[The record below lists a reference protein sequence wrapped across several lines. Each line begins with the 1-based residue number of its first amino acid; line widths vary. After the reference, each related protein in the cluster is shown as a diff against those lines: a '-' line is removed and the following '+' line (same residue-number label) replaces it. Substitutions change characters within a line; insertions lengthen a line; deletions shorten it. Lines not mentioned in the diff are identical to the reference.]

1 MDSIVAGIELF
12 QKGGIVMYALL
23 ACSLFVVATGVER
36 WGYFRRA
43 DAGRAFADAFSAAAE
58 RGDWEAARELA
69 QQTPGALPALLAKA
83 ITRIADGTEGTHG
96 IAAFLEVQSGLV
108 LARLR
113 ARLYYL
119 SVIVTMAPLLGLL
132 GTISGMISAFSVFN
146 VQSAQASAITG
157 ASVRRSSR
165 PRSASASPSLRS
177 SCMRTSRSASTASSR
192 IWKPAA
198 RSSKNTRH
206 SKRDT
211 FARLSIRFFI
221 LCGQKK
227 LPQPSCGCGSF
238 S

>member
-36 WGYFRRA
+36 WGYFRCA

-83 ITRIADGTEGTHG
+83 MTRIADGTEGTHG

-157 ASVRRSSR
+157 GVGEALVATAFGLCVAILALLVHAYFTQRVDRIVTDMEACCSLVETYVARNARAS
-165 PRSASASPSLRS
+165 
-177 SCMRTSRSASTASSR
+177 
-192 IWKPAA
+192 
-198 RSSKNTRH
+198 
-206 SKRDT
+206 
-211 FARLSIRFFI
+211 
-221 LCGQKK
+221 
-227 LPQPSCGCGSF
+227 
-238 S
+238 